1 MSKKI
6 EDKFQKFINTH
17 QKLITTYEASESAI
31 PLEYCAADIFRIYK
45 AVLQKNKNIE
55 FVEFLETGIKNSI
68 KYNANIIDSLESYLS
83 ISNQDQTSNSIQ
95 QYFKEV
101 NEIYNK
107 NNNNYDIEYNGNN
120 RKGLI
125 HMNLKTVISVAK
137 KYRGL
142 GLSLNELISAGN
154 LGLVTAYD
162 KFDPSRSNL
171 KDNILDAIKDLGSE
185 IKYDELYEAIKPFL
199 TYGDIKKK
207 FVETFSKTN
216 QTYTKKKLIRWI
228 NSNVYN
234 AKFNSVA
241 VMWIRAFILIEIDNY
256 SRIVKK
262 PKTEIYKD
270 REKFGSYKK
279 EITLDIDA
287 PISSDSDTSISDI
300 LVIEDDSKSDLD
312 VSEAYEVY
320 KNGLNLLLDGVKKR
334 DRNIFLKKFGIGL
347 PRPMLPKE
355 IADQEGLSIARISQI
370 FRTVIEQMQKN
381 QVKFNVDPDVLFDA
395 VKKIN

>member
-31 PLEYCAADIFRIYK
+31 PLEYCAANIFRIYK
-45 AVLQKNKNIE
+45 TVLQKNKNIE

-83 ISNQDQTSNSIQ
+83 ISNQDQASNSIQ

-107 NNNNYDIEYNGNN
+107 NNNNYDIEYDGNN
-120 RKGLI
+120 RKELI

-171 KDNILDAIKDLGSE
+171 KDNILSTSA
-185 IKYDELYEAIKPFL
+185 YA
-199 TYGDIKKK
+199 
-207 FVETFSKTN
+207 FS
-216 QTYTKKKLIRWI
+216 
-228 NSNVYN
+228 
-234 AKFNSVA
+234 
-241 VMWIRAFILIEIDNY
+241 IL
-256 SRIVKK
+256 
-262 PKTEIYKD
+262 
-270 REKFGSYKK
+270 F
-279 EITLDIDA
+279 
-287 PISSDSDTSISDI
+287 SII
-300 LVIEDDSKSDLD
+300 I
-312 VSEAYEVY
+312 
-320 KNGLNLLLDGVKKR
+320 
-334 DRNIFLKKFGIGL
+334 
-347 PRPMLPKE
+347 PP
-355 IADQEGLSIARISQI
+355 
-370 FRTVIEQMQKN
+370 
-381 QVKFNVDPDVLFDA
+381 LF
-395 VKKIN
+395 